1 MAIVY
6 ALTFFAIVVVTTVL
20 GLVVG
25 FVAGRES
32 VTPSSRGR
40 RMR

>member
-1 MAIVY
+1 MALVY
-6 ALTFFAIVVVTTVL
+6 GISFFAIVVVTTVL

-32 VTPSSRGR
+32 VTPADSGR